1 MQAMMLRPLLRT
13 RSYTRSATSAAR
25 SVDRQYMGFL
35 WLPAVVASS
44 SLIYFFVQRS
54 RSRPVGSSSVGESS
68 PKDHSPDVTAA
79 TEDLSTEARRRELPD
94 INSISNLNMFE
105 ELARRT
111 LGPESKGWKYSTLLL
126 RSTSRS
132 DDDGSHLIC
141 RRRSQ

>member
-1 MQAMMLRPLLRT
+1 MLRPLLRT
-13 RSYTRSATSAAR
+13 RSCTRSATFAAR

-44 SLIYFFVQRS
+44 SLVYFFVQRS
-54 RSRPVGSSSVGESS
+54 RSRPVDSSSVGEDSA
-68 PKDHSPDVTAA
+68 KDHSPDVMAA
-79 TEDLSTEARRRELPD
+79 SEDLSTEARRRELPD

-111 LGPESKGWKYSTLLL
+111 LGAESKGWKYSTLLL